1 MADNCK
7 DMADR
12 ILGDIRNLS
21 QTIAAIEDE
30 ANEAM
35 KAVSEKYEAMLRPLK
50 DNLAVQDKA
59 IVKFMKAQK
68 KVLFEDGEIV
78 RLKNGA
84 LIYSKEPKVSIPKDA
99 LEKAEEVGF
108 TEAIKIAKSLD
119 RGVVETW
126 PDEKLFLIGA
136 ERKSAEKY
144 SYDIKGETKK

>member
-21 QTIAAIEDE
+21 RSIAAIEDE

-84 LIYSKEPKVSIPKDA
+84 LIYSKEPKVSIPRDA
-99 LEKAEEVGF
+99 LEKAEEAGF
-108 TEAIKIAKSLD
+108 TEAIKIVKSLD
-119 RGVVETW
+119 RGIIETW

-144 SYDIKGETKK
+144 SYDIKGEIKT